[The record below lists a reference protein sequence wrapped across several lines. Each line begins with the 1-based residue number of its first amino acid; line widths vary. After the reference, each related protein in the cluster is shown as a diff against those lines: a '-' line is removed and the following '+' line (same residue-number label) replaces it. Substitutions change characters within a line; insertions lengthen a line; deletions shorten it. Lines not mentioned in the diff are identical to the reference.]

1 LPTLD
6 GKEDNMPR
14 TVPIEKL
21 RNIGI
26 VAHID
31 AGKTTTTE
39 RILYYTG
46 KTYKIGE
53 VHEGAAVMDWMP
65 QEKERGITIT
75 AATTACYWKDH
86 QINII
91 DTPGHVDFSVEV
103 VRSMK
108 VLDGIIFIFS
118 AVEGVQPQ
126 SEANWRWADRFGV
139 PRIAFIN
146 KLDRLGADFYRVF
159 KEIENKLSIKPVA
172 VQIPVGAEDQFKGV
186 VDLMEMKA
194 IIWLEETL
202 GAKYEVVDV
211 PEDYREKAEEW
222 RAKMVEAIVE
232 HNDELM
238 MKYLEGEEIPV
249 SDLKRVLRKATI
261 EKKLVPVLCGS
272 AFKNKGVQPLLDAVI
287 DYLPSPLDVPP
298 VKGTNPK
305 TGEEEERRP
314 LDDEPF
320 CGYVFK
326 VMSDPYA
333 GQLTYFRVFSGKVF
347 AGSYVYNA
355 AKDKKERI
363 GRLLLMHANSRED
376 VQEAAAGEIVAAV
389 GLDATTGDTL
399 SDERAPIILEKLEF
413 PEPVISMAIEP
424 KTKKDQEK
432 LSQVLN
438 KFMKEDPTFKATV
451 DQETGQVLIHGMG
464 ELHLE
469 IMVDRMKREYGV
481 EVNVGKPQV
490 AYKETI
496 RKKAVAEGK
505 FIRQSGG
512 RGQYGHA
519 IIEIEPLERGQG
531 FVFENAI
538 VGGIIPK
545 EFIPSV
551 EKGVREAMQSGVVAG
566 YPVVDVKVKLF
577 DGSYHEVDSSDIA
590 FQIAGSIAFKEA
602 MKKAE
607 PVLLEPIMEVEV
619 ETPDEYVGDVIGDL
633 NSRRGKIMGMENK
646 GVITVVKAHV
656 PLAEMFGYAT
666 TLRSLTQ
673 GRGTFIM
680 KFSHY
685 EEVPQ
690 HVAEQIIGERSAAV
704 KS

>member
-1 LPTLD
+1 
-6 GKEDNMPR
+6 MPR
-14 TVPIEKL
+14 AVPIERL

-53 VHEGAAVMDWMP
+53 VHEGAATMDWMP

-159 KEIENKLSIKPVA
+159 NEIEKKLSIKPVA
-172 VQIPVGAEDQFKGV
+172 IQIPIGAEDQFKGV
-186 VDLMEMKA
+186 VDLMSMKA

-202 GAKYEVVDV
+202 GAKYEVVDI
-211 PEDYREKAEEW
+211 PQEYLDKAQEW

-232 HNDELM
+232 KDDDLM
-238 MKYLEGEEIPV
+238 MRYLEGEEI
-249 SDLKRVLRKATI
+249 SAEDLKRVLRKATI
-261 EKKLVPVLCGS
+261 NRNLVPVLCGS

-298 VKGTNPK
+298 AKGINPK
-305 TGEEEERRP
+305 TSEEEERKP
-314 LDDEPF
+314 FDEEPF
-320 CGYVFK
+320 CAYVFK

-333 GQLTYFRVFSGKVF
+333 GQLTYFRVFSGKVT

-355 AKDKKERI
+355 TRDKKERI

-376 VQEAAAGEIVAAV
+376 VQEASAGEIVAAV
-389 GLDATTGDTL
+389 GLDAATGDTL
-399 SDERAPIILEKLEF
+399 SDEKFPILLEKLEF

-438 KFMKEDPTFKATV
+438 KYMKEDPTFKASA
-451 DQETGQVLIHGMG
+451 DPETGQTLIHGMG

-469 IMVDRMKREYGV
+469 IMVDRMKREYGI

-496 RKKAVAEGK
+496 KKPAQAEGK
-505 FIRQSGG
+505 FIRQTGG
-512 RGQYGHA
+512 RGQYGHVV
-519 IIEIEPLERGQG
+519 IDVEPLERGQG
-531 FVFENAI
+531 FIFENAI
-538 VGGIIPK
+538 VGGVIPK
-545 EFIPSV
+545 EFIPAV
-551 EKGVREAMQSGVVAG
+551 EQGIREAMQSGVLAG
-566 YPVVDVKVKLF
+566 YPVVDVKVRLF
-577 DGSYHEVDSSDIA
+577 DGSYHEVDSSEMA
-590 FQIAGSIAFKEA
+590 FKIAGSIAFKEA
-602 MKKAE
+602 AKKAN

-619 ETPDEYVGDVIGDL
+619 ETPDDYVGDVIGDL

-646 GVITVVKAHV
+646 GVITVVKALV

-685 EEVPQ
+685 DEVPQ
-690 HVAEQIIGERSAAV
+690 SIAEQIIGERMAGA
-704 KS
+704 KT

>member
-1 LPTLD
+1 
-6 GKEDNMPR
+6 
-14 TVPIEKL
+14 
-21 RNIGI
+21 
-26 VAHID
+26 
-31 AGKTTTTE
+31 
-39 RILYYTG
+39 
-46 KTYKIGE
+46 
-53 VHEGAAVMDWMP
+53 
-65 QEKERGITIT
+65 
-75 AATTACYWKDH
+75 
-86 QINII
+86 
-91 DTPGHVDFSVEV
+91 
-103 VRSMK
+103 MK

-126 SEANWRWADRFGV
+126 SEANWRWADRFSV

-172 VQIPVGAEDQFKGV
+172 IQIPVGAEDQFKGV
-186 VDLMEMKA
+186 IDLMEMKA

-202 GAKYEVVDV
+202 GARYEIVDI
-211 PEDYREKAEEW
+211 PEEYREKAVEW
-222 RAKMVEAIVE
+222 RNRMVETIVE
-232 HNDELM
+232 QDDELM
-238 MKYLEGEEIPV
+238 AKYLEGEEIEV
-249 SDLKRVLRKATI
+249 KELKRVLRKATI
-261 EKKLVPVLCGS
+261 ERKLVPVLCGA
-272 AFKNKGVQPLLDAVI
+272 AFKNKGIQPLLDAVI

-298 VKGTNPK
+298 VKGVNPK
-305 TGEEEERRP
+305 TEQEEERRP
-314 LDDEPF
+314 SDDEPF
-320 CGYVFK
+320 CAYAFK

-333 GQLTYFRVFSGKVF
+333 GQLTYFRVFSGKVY

-355 AKDKKERI
+355 TKDKKERI

-376 VQEAAAGEIVAAV
+376 VQEAGAGEIVAAV

-399 SDERAPIILEKLEF
+399 CDEKHPILLEKLEF

-438 KFMKEDPTFKATV
+438 RFMKEDPTFKATV

-469 IMVDRMKREYGV
+469 IIVDRMRREYGV
-481 EVNVGKPQV
+481 EVNVGRPQV

-496 RKKAVAEGK
+496 RKKATAEGK
-505 FIRQSGG
+505 FIRQTGG
-512 RGQYGHA
+512 RGQYGHVV
-519 IIEIEPLERGQG
+519 IDVEPLERGQG

-551 EKGVREAMQSGVVAG
+551 EKGVKEAMQSGVVAG
-566 YPVVDVKVKLF
+566 YPVVDVKVRLF

-602 MKKAE
+602 MKKAD

-619 ETPDEYVGDVIGDL
+619 ETPEEYVGDVIGDL

-646 GVITVVKAHV
+646 GVITVVKAYV

-685 EEVPQ
+685 EEVPH
-690 HVAEQIIGERSAAV
+690 HVAEQIIGERSGAL
-704 KS
+704 K

>member
-1 LPTLD
+1 
-6 GKEDNMPR
+6 MPR
-14 TVPIEKL
+14 TVPIERL

-159 KEIENKLSIKPVA
+159 NEIENKLSIKPVA
-172 VQIPVGAEDQFKGV
+172 IQIPVGAEDQFKGV
-186 VDLMEMKA
+186 IDLMEMKA

-211 PEDYREKAEEW
+211 PEEYREKAEEW
-222 RAKMVEAIVE
+222 KAKMVEAIVE
-232 HNDELM
+232 HDDELM

-261 EKKLVPVLCGS
+261 ERKLVPVLCGS

-314 LDDEPF
+314 LDDEPL

-355 AKDKKERI
+355 TKDKKERI

-399 SDERAPIILEKLEF
+399 SDEKTPIILEKLEF

-496 RKKAVAEGK
+496 RKKTVAEGK

-519 IIEIEPLERGQG
+519 VIEIEPLERGQG

-551 EKGVREAMQSGVVAG
+551 EKGVKEATQSGVVAG

-602 MKKAE
+602 MKKAD

-646 GVITVVKAHV
+646 GVITVVKAYV

-690 HVAEQIIGERSAAV
+690 HVAEQIIGERSAAA

>member
-1 LPTLD
+1 
-6 GKEDNMPR
+6 MAR
-14 TVPIEKL
+14 AVPIERL

-46 KTYKIGE
+46 RTYKIGE
-53 VHEGAAVMDWMP
+53 VHEGAATMDWME

-75 AATTACYWKDH
+75 AATTACYWEREGNKF

-108 VLDGIIFIFS
+108 VLDGIVFIFS

-126 SEANWRWADRFGV
+126 SEANWRWADRFSV

-159 KEIENKLSIKPVA
+159 SEIEEKLTLKPVA
-172 VQIPVGAEDQFKGV
+172 VQIPIGAEDNFKGV

-202 GAKYEVVDV
+202 GAKYEIVDI
-211 PEDYREKAEEW
+211 PEDLVDKASEW
-222 RAKMVEAIVE
+222 REKMVEAIVE
-232 HNDELM
+232 TDDALM
-238 MKYLEGEEIPV
+238 EKYLEGQEISV
-249 SDLKRVLRKATI
+249 QELREALRKATI
-261 EKKLVPVLCGS
+261 ERQVAPVLCGS

-287 DYLPSPLDVPP
+287 DYLPSPIDLPP
-298 VKGTNPK
+298 IKGTNPN
-305 TGEEEERRP
+305 TGEVEERKP
-314 LDDEPF
+314 LDSEPF
-320 CGYVFK
+320 CAYAFK

-333 GQLTYFRVFSGKVF
+333 GQLTYIRVFSGSLK
-347 AGSYVYNA
+347 AGSYVLNVT
-355 AKDKKERI
+355 KGEKQRV
-363 GRLLLMHANSRED
+363 GRLLLMHANSREEITD
-376 VQEAAAGEIVAAV
+376 ISAGEICAVV
-389 GLDATTGDTL
+389 GLDASTGDTL
-399 SDERAPIILEKLEF
+399 SDEKHPIILEKLEF
-413 PEPVISMAIEP
+413 PDPVISMAIEP

-438 KFMKEDPTFKATV
+438 RFMKEDPTFKASA
-451 DQETGQVLIHGMG
+451 DPETGQTLIHGMG

-469 IMVDRMKREYGV
+469 IMVDRMKREYNI

-496 RKKAVAEGK
+496 RKKAQGEGK
-505 FIRQSGG
+505 FIRQTGG

-519 IIEIEPLERGQG
+519 VIEVEPLKRGEG
-531 FVFENAI
+531 FIFENAI
-538 VGGIIPK
+538 VGGVIPK
-545 EFIPSV
+545 EFIPAV
-551 EKGVREAMQSGVVAG
+551 EKGIKEAMEGGILAG
-566 YPVVDVKVKLF
+566 YPVVDVKVRLF
-577 DGSYHEVDSSDIA
+577 DGSFHEVDSSEIA
-590 FQIAGSIAFKEA
+590 FQIAGSMAFKDA
-602 MKKAE
+602 AKKAD

-619 ETPDEYVGDVIGDL
+619 EMPEEYVGDVIGDL

-646 GVITVVKAHV
+646 GVITVVRAMV

-690 HVAEQIIGERSAAV
+690 HIAEKIIGERTVGKSA
-704 KS
+704 

>member
-1 LPTLD
+1 
-6 GKEDNMPR
+6 MPR

-46 KTYKIGE
+46 RTYKIGE
-53 VHEGAAVMDWMP
+53 VHEGAAVMDWME

-75 AATTACYWKDH
+75 AATTACYWERFGEKY

-108 VLDGIIFIFS
+108 VLDGIVFIFS

-159 KEIENKLSIKPVA
+159 NEIGEKLSIKPVA
-172 VQIPVGAEDQFKGV
+172 VQIPIGAEEDFKGV
-186 VDLMEMKA
+186 IDLLERKA

-202 GAKYEVVDV
+202 GAKYEIVDI
-211 PEDYREKAEEW
+211 PDEYKEKVEEW
-222 RAKMVEAIVE
+222 RNKMVETIVE
-232 HNDELM
+232 TDDALM
-238 MKYLEGEEIPV
+238 EKYLEGEELTV
-249 SDLKRVLRKATI
+249 EELRSALRKATI
-261 EKKLVPVLCGS
+261 NRSLVPVLCGS

-287 DYLPSPLDVPP
+287 DYLPSPLDLPP
-298 VKGTNPK
+298 IKGINPK
-305 TGEEEERRP
+305 TGEEVERPP
-314 LDDEPF
+314 LDDAPF
-320 CGYVFK
+320 CAYVFK
-326 VMSDPYA
+326 VMADPYA
-333 GQLTYFRVFSGKVF
+333 GQLTYFRVFSGKIE
-347 AGSYVYNA
+347 AGSHVYNA
-355 AKDKKERI
+355 TKDRKERM
-363 GRLLLMHANSRED
+363 GRLLIMHANSRED
-376 VQEAAAGEIVAAV
+376 VQEIAAGEIAAAV
-389 GLDATTGDTL
+389 GLDATTGDTIC
-399 SDERAPIILEKLEF
+399 DEKYPILLEKLEF
-413 PEPVISMAIEP
+413 PDPVIAVAIEP

-438 KFMKEDPTFKATV
+438 KFMKEDPTFKVSV
-451 DQETGQVLIHGMG
+451 DPETGQTLIHGMG

-469 IMVDRMKREYGV
+469 VMVDRMKKEYGI

-496 RKKAVAEGK
+496 EGKAVGEGK
-505 FIRQSGG
+505 FIRQTGG

-519 IIEIEPLERGQG
+519 VIEIEPLERGKG
-531 FVFENAI
+531 FEFENAI
-538 VGGIIPK
+538 VGGVIPK
-545 EFIPSV
+545 EFIPAV
-551 EKGVREAMQSGVVAG
+551 EAGIKEAMENGILAG
-566 YPVVDVKVKLF
+566 YPIVDVKVKLF
-577 DGSYHEVDSSDIA
+577 DGSFHEVDSSEIA
-590 FQIAGSIAFKEA
+590 FKIAGSLAFKEA
-602 MKKAE
+602 AKKAGL
-607 PVLLEPIMEVEV
+607 VLLEPIMEVEV

-633 NSRRGKIMGMENK
+633 NSRRGKIMGMEKK
-646 GVITVVKAHV
+646 GVITFIRAQV

-685 EEVPQ
+685 DKVPQ
-690 HVAEQIIGERSAAV
+690 QIAEKIIGERMAA

>member
-1 LPTLD
+1 
-6 GKEDNMPR
+6 MAR
-14 TVPIEKL
+14 AVPIERL

-46 KTYKIGE
+46 RTYKIGE
-53 VHEGAAVMDWMP
+53 VHEGAATMDWME

-75 AATTACYWKDH
+75 AATTACFWERGGQKY

-108 VLDGIIFIFS
+108 VLDGIVFIFS

-126 SEANWRWADRFGV
+126 SEANWRWADRFNV

-159 KEIENKLSIKPVA
+159 GEIGEKLSIKPVA
-172 VQIPVGAEDQFKGV
+172 VQIPVGAEDGFEGV

-202 GAKYEVVDV
+202 GAKYEIVDI
-211 PEDYREKAEEW
+211 PAELQDKAQEW
-222 RAKMVEAIVE
+222 HEKMVETIVE
-232 HNDELM
+232 TDDELM
-238 MKYLEGEEIPV
+238 EKYLEGQDISVEE
-249 SDLKRVLRKATI
+249 LRKALRKATI
-261 EKKLVPVLCGS
+261 NRQLVPVLCGS

-287 DYLPSPLDVPP
+287 DYLPSPIDLPP
-298 VKGTNPK
+298 IKGINPK
-305 TGEEEERRP
+305 TGEEEERKP
-314 LDDEPF
+314 LDSEPF
-320 CGYVFK
+320 CAYAFK

-333 GQLTYFRVFSGKVF
+333 GQLTYIRVFSGQLK
-347 AGSYVYNA
+347 AGSYVLNVT
-355 AKDKKERI
+355 KGEKQRV
-363 GRLLLMHANSRED
+363 GRLLRMHANHREEIQD
-376 VQEAAAGEIVAAV
+376 VSAGEICAVV
-389 GLDATTGDTL
+389 GLDAATGDTL
-399 SDERAPIILEKLEF
+399 ADEKHPIILEKLEF
-413 PEPVISMAIEP
+413 PDPVISMAIEP

-438 KFMKEDPTFKATV
+438 KFMKEDPTFKATT
-451 DQETGQVLIHGMG
+451 DPETGQTLIHGMG

-469 IMVDRMKREYGV
+469 IMVDRMKREYNI

-496 RKKAVAEGK
+496 RKKATGEGK
-505 FIRQSGG
+505 FIRQTGG

-519 IIEIEPLERGQG
+519 VIEIEPLERGKG
-531 FVFENAI
+531 FEFINDI
-538 VGGIIPK
+538 VGGVIPK
-545 EFIPSV
+545 EFIPAV
-551 EKGVREAMQSGVVAG
+551 EKGIKEAMESGILAG
-566 YPVVDVKVKLF
+566 YPVVDVRVRLF
-577 DGSYHEVDSSDIA
+577 DGSYHEVDSSEIA
-590 FQIAGSIAFKEA
+590 FQIAGSLAFKDA
-602 MKKAE
+602 AKKAD
-607 PVLLEPIMEVEV
+607 PVILEPIMEVEV
-619 ETPDEYVGDVIGDL
+619 ETPEDYVGDVIGDL

-646 GVITVVKAHV
+646 GVITTVRAHV

-690 HVAEQIIGERSAAV
+690 HIAEKIIGQRMAGKSA
-704 KS
+704 

>member
-1 LPTLD
+1 
-6 GKEDNMPR
+6 MAR
-14 TVPIEKL
+14 QVPIERL

-53 VHEGAAVMDWMP
+53 VHEGAATMDWME

-75 AATTACYWKDH
+75 AATTACYWERNGKTF

-108 VLDGIIFIFS
+108 VLDGIVFIFS

-126 SEANWRWADRFGV
+126 SEANWRWADRFSV

-146 KLDRLGADFYRVF
+146 KMDRLGADFYRVF
-159 KEIENKLSIKPVA
+159 GEIEEKLTIKPVPI
-172 VQIPVGAEDQFKGV
+172 QIPIGAEENFKGV
-186 VDLMEMKA
+186 IDLINMKA

-202 GAKYEVVDV
+202 GAKYEVVDI
-211 PEDYREKAEEW
+211 PSELQDKAQEWREKMIEG
-222 RAKMVEAIVE
+222 IVE
-232 HNDELM
+232 TDDELM
-238 MKYLEGEEIPV
+238 EKYLEGQEISAEELV
-249 SDLKRVLRKATI
+249 KALRKATI
-261 EKKLVPVLCGS
+261 EKTVVPVLCGS

-287 DYLPSPLDVPP
+287 DYLPSPLDLPP
-298 VKGTNPK
+298 VKGINPK
-305 TGEEEERRP
+305 TGEEEERKP

-320 CGYVFK
+320 CAYAFK

-333 GQLTYFRVFSGKVF
+333 GQLTYIRVFSGVLES
-347 AGSYVYNA
+347 GSYVYNVT
-355 AKDKKERI
+355 KGEKQRV
-363 GRLLLMHANSRED
+363 GRLLMMHANTRE
-376 VQEAAAGEIVAAV
+376 EISSLSAGEIGAVV
-389 GLDATTGDTL
+389 GLDAATGDTL
-399 SDERAPIILEKLEF
+399 ADEKHPIILEKLEF
-413 PEPVISMAIEP
+413 PDPVISIAIEP

-438 KFMKEDPTFKATV
+438 KFMKEDPTFKATT
-451 DQETGQVLIHGMG
+451 DQETGQTLIHGMG

-469 IMVDRMKREYGV
+469 VMVDRMKREYGI

-490 AYKETI
+490 AYRETI
-496 RKKAVAEGK
+496 KKKAVGEGK
-505 FIRQSGG
+505 FIRQTGG

-519 IIEIEPLERGQG
+519 VIEIEPLERGKG
-531 FVFENAI
+531 FEFENAI
-538 VGGIIPK
+538 VGGVIPK
-545 EFIPSV
+545 EFIPAV
-551 EKGVREAMQSGVVAG
+551 EKGIKEALDSGILAG

-577 DGSYHEVDSSDIA
+577 DGSYHEVDSSELA
-590 FQIAGSIAFKEA
+590 FQIAGSMAFKEA
-602 MKKAE
+602 AKKAN
-607 PVLLEPIMEVEV
+607 PVILEPIMEVEV
-619 ETPDEYVGDVIGDL
+619 ETPEDYVGDVIGDL

-690 HVAEQIIGERSAAV
+690 HIAEKIIGERMAGKSA
-704 KS
+704 

>member
-1 LPTLD
+1 
-6 GKEDNMPR
+6 MPR

-75 AATTACYWKDH
+75 AATTACYWKDY

-172 VQIPVGAEDQFKGV
+172 IQIPVGAEDQFKGV
-186 VDLMEMKA
+186 IDLMEMKA

-211 PEDYREKAEEW
+211 PEEYREKAEEW

-232 HNDELM
+232 HDDELM

-272 AFKNKGVQPLLDAVI
+272 AFKNKGIQPLLDAVI

-298 VKGTNPK
+298 VKGINPK
-305 TGEEEERRP
+305 TGEEEERKP

-333 GQLTYFRVFSGKVF
+333 GQLTYFRIFSGKVF

-355 AKDKKERI
+355 TKDKKERI

-399 SDERAPIILEKLEF
+399 SDEKAPIILEKLEF

-451 DQETGQVLIHGMG
+451 DPETGQVLIHGMG

-519 IIEIEPLERGQG
+519 VIEIEPLERGQG

-602 MKKAE
+602 MKKAD

>member
-1 LPTLD
+1 
-6 GKEDNMPR
+6 MAR
-14 TVPIEKL
+14 AVPIEKL

-39 RILYYTG
+39 RVLYYTG
-46 KTYKIGE
+46 RTYKIGE
-53 VHEGAAVMDWMP
+53 VHEGAATMDWME

-75 AATTACYWKDH
+75 AATTACFWERNGDKY

-108 VLDGIIFIFS
+108 VLDGIVFIFS

-126 SEANWRWADRFGV
+126 SEANWRWADRFNV

-159 KEIENKLSIKPVA
+159 KEIEEKLTIKPVA
-172 VQIPVGAEDQFKGV
+172 IQLPVGAEDNYEGV

-202 GAKYEVVDV
+202 GAKYEIRDI
-211 PEDYREKAEEW
+211 PDDLKDKAQEW
-222 RAKMVEAIVE
+222 REKMVETIVE
-232 HNDELM
+232 TDDELM
-238 MKYLEGEEIPV
+238 EKYLEGQEISV
-249 SDLKRVLRKATI
+249 DELRSALRKATI
-261 EKKLVPVLCGS
+261 NRQLVPVLCGS

-287 DYLPSPLDVPP
+287 DYLPSPIDLPP
-298 VKGTNPK
+298 IKGINPN
-305 TGEEEERRP
+305 TGETEERKP
-314 LDDEPF
+314 TDDEPF
-320 CGYVFK
+320 CAYAFK

-333 GQLTYFRVFSGKVF
+333 GQLTYIRVFSGKLK
-347 AGSYVYNA
+347 AGSYVLNVT
-355 AKDKKERI
+355 KGEKQRV
-363 GRLLLMHANSRED
+363 GRLLLMHANTREEI
-376 VQEAAAGEIVAAV
+376 QEVAAGEICAVV
-389 GLDATTGDTL
+389 GLDAATGDTL
-399 SDERAPIILEKLEF
+399 SDEKHPIILEKLEF
-413 PEPVISMAIEP
+413 PDPVISMAIEP

-438 KFMKEDPTFKATV
+438 KFMKEDPTFRASS
-451 DQETGQVLIHGMG
+451 DPETGQTLIHGMG

-469 IMVDRMKREYGV
+469 IMVDRMKREYNI

-490 AYKETI
+490 AYKETV
-496 RKKAVAEGK
+496 RKKANGEGK
-505 FIRQSGG
+505 FIRQTGG

-531 FVFENAI
+531 FIFENAI
-538 VGGIIPK
+538 VGGVIPK
-545 EFIPSV
+545 EFIPAV
-551 EKGVREAMQSGVVAG
+551 EKGIKEAMEGGILAG
-566 YPVVDVKVKLF
+566 YPVVDVKVRLY
-577 DGSYHEVDSSDIA
+577 DGSYHEVDSSEIA
-590 FQIAGSIAFKEA
+590 FQIAGSMAFKDA
-602 MKKAE
+602 AKKAD
-607 PVLLEPIMEVEV
+607 PVILEPIMEVEV
-619 ETPDEYVGDVIGDL
+619 ETPEDYVGDVIGDL

-690 HVAEQIIGERSAAV
+690 HIAEKIIGERMAGKSA
-704 KS
+704 

>member
-1 LPTLD
+1 MAR
-6 GKEDNMPR
+6 E
-14 TVPIEKL
+14 VPIEKL

-53 VHEGAAVMDWMP
+53 VHEGAATMDWMP

-75 AATTACYWKDH
+75 AATTACYWTRNGERY

-108 VLDGIIFIFS
+108 VLDGIVFIFS

-126 SEANWRWADRFGV
+126 SEANWRWADRFKV

-146 KLDRLGADFYRVF
+146 KMDRLGADFYKVF
-159 KEIENKLSIKPVA
+159 NEIEEKLTIKPVA
-172 VQIPVGAEDQFKGV
+172 IQIPLGAEDQFEGV
-186 VDLMEMKA
+186 IDLMEMKA
-194 IIWLEETL
+194 IRWLEETL
-202 GAKYEVVDV
+202 GAKYEVIDI
-211 PEDYREKAEEW
+211 PAEYQEKAQEWREKMIET
-222 RAKMVEAIVE
+222 IVE
-232 HNDELM
+232 TDDELM
-238 MKYLEGEEIPV
+238 EKYLEGQEISVEE
-249 SDLKRVLRKATI
+249 LRKALRKATI
-261 EKKLVPVLCGS
+261 ERKLVPVLCGS

-287 DYLPSPLDVPP
+287 DYLPSPLDLPP
-298 VKGTNPK
+298 VKGINPK
-305 TGEEEERRP
+305 TGEEEIRKP
-314 LDDEPF
+314 LDEEPF
-320 CGYVFK
+320 CAYAFK

-333 GQLTYFRVFSGKVF
+333 GQLTYIRVFSGTLK

-355 AKDKKERI
+355 TKDEKQRV
-363 GRLLLMHANSRED
+363 GRLLLMHANSREEIQQ
-376 VQEAAAGEIVAAV
+376 VSAGEICAVV
-389 GLDATTGDTL
+389 GLDAATGDTL
-399 SDERAPIILEKLEF
+399 CDEKHPIILEKLEF
-413 PEPVISMAIEP
+413 PDPVISMAIEP

-438 KFMKEDPTFKATV
+438 KFMKEDPTFKATT
-451 DQETGQVLIHGMG
+451 DPETGQILIHGMG

-469 IMVDRMKREYGV
+469 IMVDRMKREYGI

-496 RKKAVAEGK
+496 KKKAVGEGK
-505 FIRQSGG
+505 FIKQTGG

-519 IIEIEPLERGQG
+519 IIEIEPLPRGKG
-531 FVFENAI
+531 FEFI
-538 VGGIIPK
+538 DDIHGGVIPK

-551 EKGVREAMQSGVVAG
+551 EKGIKEAMQNGILAG
-566 YPVVDVKVKLF
+566 YPVVDVRVRLF

-590 FQIAGSIAFKEA
+590 FQVAGALAFKDA
-602 MKKAE
+602 AKKAD

-619 ETPDEYVGDVIGDL
+619 ETPEEYVGDVIGDL

-646 GVITVVKAHV
+646 GNITVVKAHV

-680 KFSHY
+680 RFSHY
-685 EEVPQ
+685 DEVPQ
-690 HVAEQIIGERSAAV
+690 QIAEKIIGERMAG
-704 KS
+704 KSS

>member
-1 LPTLD
+1 
-6 GKEDNMPR
+6 MPR
-14 TVPIEKL
+14 LVPIERL

-53 VHEGAAVMDWMP
+53 VHEGAATMDWMP

-108 VLDGIIFIFS
+108 VLDGIIFVFS

-139 PRIAFIN
+139 PRVAFIN

-159 KEIENKLSIKPVA
+159 REIESKLSIKPVA
-172 VQIPVGAEDQFKGV
+172 IQIPVGAEDQFKGV
-186 VDLMEMKA
+186 IDLMEMKA

-202 GAKYEVVDV
+202 GARYEIVDI
-211 PEDYREKAEEW
+211 PEEYTSKAQEW

-232 HNDELM
+232 QDDELM
-238 MKYLEGEEIPV
+238 MKYLEGEEIGV
-249 SDLKRVLRKATI
+249 EKLKKLLRKATI

-298 VKGTNPK
+298 VKGINPK
-305 TGEEEERRP
+305 NDQEEERKP
-314 LDDEPF
+314 LDEEPF
-320 CGYVFK
+320 CAYVFK

-333 GQLTYFRVFSGKVF
+333 GQLTYFRVFSGKVT

-355 AKDKKERI
+355 TKDRKERI

-376 VQEAAAGEIVAAV
+376 VQEANAGEIVAAV
-389 GLDATTGDTL
+389 GLDASTGDTL
-399 SDERAPIILEKLEF
+399 SDEKYPIVLEKLEF

-438 KFMKEDPTFKATV
+438 RFMKEDPTFKATV

-496 RKKAVAEGK
+496 RKKATAEGK

-519 IIEIEPLERGQG
+519 IIDIEPLDRGQG

-538 VGGIIPK
+538 VGGVIPK

-551 EKGVREAMQSGVVAG
+551 EKGIKEAMQSGVVAG
-566 YPVVDVKVKLF
+566 YPVVDVKVRLF

-602 MKKAE
+602 MKKAD
-607 PVLLEPIMEVEV
+607 PVLLEPVMEVEV
-619 ETPDEYVGDVIGDL
+619 ETPEDYVGDVIGDL

-646 GVITVVKAHV
+646 GVITVVKAYV

-690 HVAEQIIGERSAAV
+690 HVAEQIIGERTGAL

>member
-1 LPTLD
+1 MAR
-6 GKEDNMPR
+6 K
-14 TVPIEKL
+14 VPIERL

-46 KTYKIGE
+46 RTYKIGE
-53 VHEGAAVMDWMP
+53 VHEGTATMDWME

-75 AATTACYWKDH
+75 AATTACFWNRNGQQY

-108 VLDGIIFIFS
+108 VLDGIVFIFS

-126 SEANWRWADRFGV
+126 SEANWRWADRFKV

-146 KLDRLGADFYRVF
+146 KMDRLGADFYRVF
-159 KEIENKLSIKPVA
+159 EEIGEKLSIKPVA
-172 VQIPVGAEDQFKGV
+172 IQIPIGAEDQFVGV
-186 VDLMEMKA
+186 IDLMEMKA
-194 IIWLEETL
+194 IRWLEETL
-202 GAKYEVVDV
+202 GAKYEIVDI
-211 PEDYREKAEEW
+211 PDEYKEKAQEWREKMIET
-222 RAKMVEAIVE
+222 IVE
-232 HNDELM
+232 TDDALM
-238 MKYLEGEEIPV
+238 EKYLEGQEISVEE
-249 SDLKRVLRKATI
+249 LRKALRKATI
-261 EKKLVPVLCGS
+261 NRQLVPVLCGS
-272 AFKNKGVQPLLDAVI
+272 AFKNKGIQPLLDAVI
-287 DYLPSPLDVPP
+287 DYLPSPADLPP
-298 VKGTNPK
+298 IKGTNPK
-305 TGEEEERRP
+305 TGEEEERKP

-320 CGYVFK
+320 CAYVFK
-326 VMSDPYA
+326 VMADPYA
-333 GQLTYFRVFSGKVF
+333 GQLTYIRVFSGSIK
-347 AGSYVYNA
+347 AGSYVLNVT
-355 AKDKKERI
+355 KNEKQRI
-363 GRLLLMHANSRED
+363 GRLLLMHANHREEIQD
-376 VQEAAAGEIVAAV
+376 VSAGEICAVV

-399 SDERAPIILEKLEF
+399 ADEKHPILLEKLEF
-413 PEPVISMAIEP
+413 PDPVISMAIEP

-451 DQETGQVLIHGMG
+451 DPETGQTLIHGMG

-469 IMVDRMKREYGV
+469 IIVDRMKREYGI

-496 RKKAVAEGK
+496 RKKAIGEGK
-505 FIRQSGG
+505 YIRQTGG

-519 IIEIEPLERGQG
+519 VIEIEPLPRGKG
-531 FVFENAI
+531 FEFI
-538 VGGIIPK
+538 DDIHGGVIPK
-545 EFIPSV
+545 EFIPAV
-551 EKGVREAMQSGVVAG
+551 EKGVREAMNNGILAG
-566 YPVVDVKVKLF
+566 YPVVDVRVRLF

-590 FQIAGSIAFKEA
+590 FQIAGSLAFKDA
-602 MKKAE
+602 AKKAD

-619 ETPDEYVGDVIGDL
+619 ETPEDYVGDVIGDL
-633 NSRRGKIMGMENK
+633 NSRRGKILGMEKK
-646 GVITVVKAHV
+646 GIITVIKAHV

-685 EEVPQ
+685 DEVPQ
-690 HVAEQIIGERSAAV
+690 NIAEKIIGERTAEKSAT
-704 KS
+704 K

>member
-1 LPTLD
+1 
-6 GKEDNMPR
+6 MPR
-14 TVPIEKL
+14 AVPIERL

-53 VHEGAAVMDWMP
+53 VHEGAATMDWMP

-159 KEIENKLSIKPVA
+159 NEIEKKLSIKPVA
-172 VQIPVGAEDQFKGV
+172 IQIPIGAEDQFKGV
-186 VDLMEMKA
+186 VDLMSMKA

-202 GAKYEVVDV
+202 GAKYEVVDI
-211 PEDYREKAEEW
+211 PQEYLDKAQEW

-232 HNDELM
+232 KDDDLM
-238 MKYLEGEEIPV
+238 MRYLEGEEI
-249 SDLKRVLRKATI
+249 SAEDLKRVLRGATI
-261 EKKLVPVLCGS
+261 NRNLVPVLCGS

-298 VKGTNPK
+298 VKGINPK
-305 TGEEEERRP
+305 TSEEEERKP
-314 LDDEPF
+314 FDEEPF
-320 CGYVFK
+320 CAYVFK

-333 GQLTYFRVFSGKVF
+333 GQLTYFRVFSGKVT

-355 AKDKKERI
+355 TRDKKERI

-376 VQEAAAGEIVAAV
+376 VQEASAGEIVAAV
-389 GLDATTGDTL
+389 GLDAATGDTL
-399 SDERAPIILEKLEF
+399 SDEKFPILLEKLEF

-438 KFMKEDPTFKATV
+438 KYMKEDPTFKASA
-451 DQETGQVLIHGMG
+451 DPETGQTLIHGMG

-469 IMVDRMKREYGV
+469 IMVDRMKREYGI

-496 RKKAVAEGK
+496 KKSAQAEGK
-505 FIRQSGG
+505 FIRQTGG
-512 RGQYGHA
+512 RGQYGHVV
-519 IIEIEPLERGQG
+519 IDVEPLERGQG
-531 FVFENAI
+531 FIFENAI
-538 VGGIIPK
+538 VGGVIPK
-545 EFIPSV
+545 EFIPAV
-551 EKGVREAMQSGVVAG
+551 EQGIREAMQSGVLAG
-566 YPVVDVKVKLF
+566 YPVVDVKVRLF
-577 DGSYHEVDSSDIA
+577 DGSYHEVDSSEMA
-590 FQIAGSIAFKEA
+590 FKIAGSIAFKEA
-602 MKKAE
+602 VKKAN

-619 ETPDEYVGDVIGDL
+619 ETPDDYVGDVIGDL

-646 GVITVVKAHV
+646 GVITVVKALV

-685 EEVPQ
+685 DEVPQ
-690 HVAEQIIGERSAAV
+690 SIAEQIIGERMAGA
-704 KS
+704 KT

>member
-1 LPTLD
+1 
-6 GKEDNMPR
+6 MAR
-14 TVPIEKL
+14 AVPIDKL

-46 KTYKIGE
+46 RTYKIGE
-53 VHEGAAVMDWMP
+53 VHEGAATMDWME

-75 AATTACYWKDH
+75 AATTACFWQRNGEKH

-108 VLDGIIFIFS
+108 VLDGIVFIFS

-126 SEANWRWADRFGV
+126 SEANWRWADRFNV
-139 PRIAFIN
+139 PRVAFIN

-159 KEIENKLSIKPVA
+159 KEIEEKLTIKPVA
-172 VQIPVGAEDQFKGV
+172 VQIPVGAEDNFEGV
-186 VDLMEMKA
+186 IDLMDMKA

-202 GAKYEVVDV
+202 GAKYEIRDIPADYVD
-211 PEDYREKAEEW
+211 KAQEW
-222 RAKMVEAIVE
+222 RERMVETIVE
-232 HNDELM
+232 TDDTLM
-238 MKYLEGEEIPV
+238 EKYLEGQEIGVEE
-249 SDLKRVLRKATI
+249 LRKALRKATI
-261 EKKLVPVLCGS
+261 NRQLVPVLCGS

-287 DYLPSPLDVPP
+287 DYLPSPVDLPP
-298 VKGTNPK
+298 IKGINPN
-305 TGEEEERRP
+305 TGETEERKP
-314 LDDEPF
+314 LDNEPF
-320 CGYVFK
+320 CAYAFK

-333 GQLTYFRVFSGKVF
+333 GQLTYIRVFSGNLK
-347 AGSYVYNA
+347 AGSYVFNVTRGE
-355 AKDKKERI
+355 KQRV
-363 GRLLLMHANSRED
+363 GRLLLMHANTREEIQD
-376 VQEAAAGEIVAAV
+376 VSAGEICAVV
-389 GLDATTGDTL
+389 GLDAATGDTL
-399 SDERAPIILEKLEF
+399 SDEKHPIILEKLEF
-413 PEPVISMAIEP
+413 PDPVISMAIEP

-438 KFMKEDPTFKATV
+438 KFMKEDPTFRASA
-451 DQETGQVLIHGMG
+451 DPETGQTLIHGMG

-469 IMVDRMKREYGV
+469 IMVDRMKREYGI

-496 RKKAVAEGK
+496 RKKANGEGK
-505 FIRQSGG
+505 FIRQTGG

-538 VGGIIPK
+538 VGGVIPK
-545 EFIPSV
+545 EFIPAV
-551 EKGVREAMQSGVVAG
+551 EKGIKEAMEGGVLAG
-566 YPVVDVKVKLF
+566 YPVVDVKVKLY
-577 DGSYHEVDSSDIA
+577 DGSYHEVDSSEIA
-590 FQIAGSIAFKEA
+590 FQIAGSMAFKDA
-602 MKKAE
+602 AKKAD
-607 PVLLEPIMEVEV
+607 PVILEPIMEVEV
-619 ETPDEYVGDVIGDL
+619 ETPEDYVGDVIGDL

-690 HVAEQIIGERSAAV
+690 HIAEKIIGERMAGKSA
-704 KS
+704 

>member
-1 LPTLD
+1 
-6 GKEDNMPR
+6 MPR

-75 AATTACYWKDH
+75 AATTACYWKDY

-186 VDLMEMKA
+186 IDLMEMKA

-202 GAKYEVVDV
+202 GAKYEVVDI
-211 PEDYREKAEEW
+211 PEEYREKAEEW
-222 RAKMVEAIVE
+222 RAKMVEAVVE
-232 HNDELM
+232 HDDELM

-249 SDLKRVLRKATI
+249 FDLKRVLRKATI

-287 DYLPSPLDVPP
+287 DYLPSPLNVPP
-298 VKGTNPK
+298 VKGTNPR
-305 TGEEEERRP
+305 TGEEEERKP

-355 AKDKKERI
+355 TKDKKERI

-399 SDERAPIILEKLEF
+399 SDEKAPIILEKLEF

-519 IIEIEPLERGQG
+519 IIDIEPLERGQG

-646 GVITVVKAHV
+646 GIITVVKAYV

-690 HVAEQIIGERSAAV
+690 HVAEQIIGERSAIV

>member
-1 LPTLD
+1 
-6 GKEDNMPR
+6 MPR
-14 TVPIEKL
+14 LVPIERL

-53 VHEGAAVMDWMP
+53 VHEGSATMDWMP
-65 QEKERGITIT
+65 QERERGITIT

-91 DTPGHVDFSVEV
+91 DTPGHVDFSVDV

-146 KLDRLGADFYRVF
+146 KLDRLGADFYRVLG
-159 KEIENKLSIKPVA
+159 EIEKKLSIKPVA
-172 VQIPVGAEDQFKGV
+172 IQIPIGAEDQFKGV

-202 GAKYEVVDV
+202 GAKYEIVDI
-211 PEDYREKAEEW
+211 PEDHMEKAQEW
-222 RAKMVEAIVE
+222 RAKMIETIVE
-232 HNDELM
+232 KDDELM
-238 MKYLEGEEIPV
+238 MKYLEGEEIAKE
-249 SDLKRVLRKATI
+249 DLKRVLRRATI
-261 EKKLVPVLCGS
+261 NRELVPVLCGS
-272 AFKNKGVQPLLDAVI
+272 AFKNKGIQPLLDAVI

-298 VKGTNPK
+298 VRGINPK
-305 TGEEEERRP
+305 TGQEEERKP
-314 LDDEPF
+314 LDEEPF
-320 CGYVFK
+320 CAYVFK

-333 GQLTYFRVFSGKVF
+333 GQLTYFRVFSGKVT

-355 AKDKKERI
+355 TKDKKERV

-376 VQEAAAGEIVAAV
+376 VQEASAGEIVAAV
-389 GLDATTGDTL
+389 GMDAVTGDTIC
-399 SDERAPIILEKLEF
+399 DEKFPILLEKLEF

-438 KFMKEDPTFKATV
+438 KFMKEDPTFKASV
-451 DQETGQVLIHGMG
+451 DPETGQTLIHGMG

-469 IMVDRMKREYGV
+469 IIVDRMKREYGI

-496 RKKAVAEGK
+496 KGKAVAEGK
-505 FIRQSGG
+505 FIRQTGG
-512 RGQYGHA
+512 RGQYGHVV
-519 IIEIEPLERGQG
+519 IEIEPLERGQG

-538 VGGIIPK
+538 VGGVIPK
-545 EFIPSV
+545 EFIPAV
-551 EKGVREAMQSGVVAG
+551 EEGVKEAMQNGVLAG
-566 YPVVDVKVKLF
+566 FPVVDVKVKLF
-577 DGSYHEVDSSDIA
+577 DGSYHEVDSSDMA
-590 FQIAGSIAFKEA
+590 FKIAGSLAFKEA
-602 MKKAE
+602 AKKAGL
-607 PVLLEPIMEVEV
+607 VLLEPIMEVEV
-619 ETPDEYVGDVIGDL
+619 ETPEDYVGDVIGDL
-633 NSRRGKIMGMENK
+633 NSRRGKIVGMENK
-646 GVITVVKAHV
+646 GVITAIKAYV

-685 EEVPQ
+685 DEVPQ
-690 HVAEQIIGERSAAV
+690 SIAEQIVGERTAV
-704 KS
+704 AK

>member
-1 LPTLD
+1 MPTLD

-186 VDLMEMKA
+186 IDLMEMRA

-211 PEDYREKAEEW
+211 PEEYREKAEEW

-232 HNDELM
+232 HDDELM

-305 TGEEEERRP
+305 TGEEEERKP

-355 AKDKKERI
+355 TKDKKERI

-551 EKGVREAMQSGVVAG
+551 EKGVKEAMQSGVVAG

-602 MKKAE
+602 MKKAD

-646 GVITVVKAHV
+646 GVITVVKAYV

>member
-1 LPTLD
+1 
-6 GKEDNMPR
+6 MPR
-14 TVPIEKL
+14 LVPIERL

-53 VHEGAAVMDWMP
+53 VHEGAATMDWMP
-65 QEKERGITIT
+65 QERERGITIT

-159 KEIENKLSIKPVA
+159 NEIEKKLSIKPVA
-172 VQIPVGAEDQFKGV
+172 IQIPIGAEDNFKGV

-202 GAKYEVVDV
+202 GARYEIVDI
-211 PEDYREKAEEW
+211 PEEYVDKAQEW
-222 RAKMVEAIVE
+222 HAKMVEAIVE
-232 HNDELM
+232 KDDELM
-238 MKYLEGEEIPV
+238 MRYLEGEEIPKE
-249 SDLKRVLRKATI
+249 DLKRVLRKATI
-261 EKKLVPVLCGS
+261 NKELVPVLCGS

-298 VKGTNPK
+298 VRGINPK
-305 TGEEEERRP
+305 TGQEEERKP

-320 CGYVFK
+320 CAYVFK

-333 GQLTYFRVFSGKVF
+333 GQLTYFRVFSGKVT

-355 AKDKKERI
+355 TKDKKERI

-389 GLDATTGDTL
+389 GVDAATGDTL
-399 SDERAPIILEKLEF
+399 CDEKYPILLEKLEF

-438 KFMKEDPTFKATV
+438 KFMKEDPTFKASV
-451 DQETGQVLIHGMG
+451 DPETGQTLIHGMG

-469 IMVDRMKREYGV
+469 IIVDRMKREYGI

-496 RKKAVAEGK
+496 KGKAVAEGK
-505 FIRQSGG
+505 FIRQTGG
-512 RGQYGHA
+512 RGQYGHVV
-519 IIEIEPLERGQG
+519 IEVEPLERGQG

-538 VGGIIPK
+538 VGGVIPK
-545 EFIPSV
+545 EFIPAV
-551 EKGVREAMQSGVVAG
+551 EEGVKEAMQNGVLAG

-577 DGSYHEVDSSDIA
+577 DGSYHEVDSSEMA
-590 FQIAGSIAFKEA
+590 FKIAGSMAFKEA
-602 MKKAE
+602 AKKAGL
-607 PVLLEPIMEVEV
+607 VLLEPIMEVEV
-619 ETPDEYVGDVIGDL
+619 ETPEDYVGDVIGDL
-633 NSRRGKIMGMENK
+633 NSRRGRIVGMENK
-646 GVITVVKAHV
+646 GVITAIKAYV

-685 EEVPQ
+685 DEVPQ
-690 HVAEQIIGERSAAV
+690 HIAEQIIGERMATA
-704 KS
+704 K

>member
-1 LPTLD
+1 
-6 GKEDNMPR
+6 MPR
-14 TVPIEKL
+14 MVPIERL

-53 VHEGAAVMDWMP
+53 VHEGAATMDWMP
-65 QEKERGITIT
+65 QERERGITIT

-159 KEIENKLSIKPVA
+159 GEIERKLSIKPVA

-194 IIWLEETL
+194 VIWLEETL
-202 GAKYEVVDV
+202 GAKYEIVDI
-211 PEDYREKAEEW
+211 PSEYLQKAQEW
-222 RAKMVEAIVE
+222 RAKMVESIVE
-232 HNDELM
+232 KDDELM
-238 MKYLEGEEIPV
+238 MKYLEGEEIATE
-249 SDLKRVLRKATI
+249 DLKRVLRKATMNK
-261 EKKLVPVLCGS
+261 ELVPVLCGS
-272 AFKNKGVQPLLDAVI
+272 AFKNKGVQPLLDAVL

-298 VKGTNPK
+298 IRGVNPK
-305 TGEEEERRP
+305 TGQEEERKP
-314 LDDEPF
+314 FDEEPF
-320 CGYVFK
+320 CAYAFK

-333 GQLTYFRVFSGKVF
+333 GQLTYFRVFSGKVT

-355 AKDKKERI
+355 TKDKKERV

-389 GLDATTGDTL
+389 GMDATTGDTL
-399 SDERAPIILEKLEF
+399 CDEKSPILLEKLEF

-438 KFMKEDPTFKATV
+438 KFMKEDPTFKAST
-451 DQETGQVLIHGMG
+451 DAETGQTLIHGMG

-469 IMVDRMKREYGV
+469 IIVDRMKREYGI

-496 RKKAVAEGK
+496 KGKATAEGK
-505 FIRQSGG
+505 FIRQTGG

-519 IIEIEPLERGQG
+519 VIDIEPLERGQG

-545 EFIPSV
+545 EFIPAV
-551 EKGVREAMQSGVVAG
+551 EEGIREAMQNGVLAG
-566 YPVVDVKVKLF
+566 YPVVDVKVRLF
-577 DGSYHEVDSSDIA
+577 DGSYHEVDSSEMA
-590 FQIAGSIAFKEA
+590 FKIAGSLAFKEA
-602 MKKAE
+602 AKKA
-607 PVLLEPIMEVEV
+607 VLTLLEPIMEVEV

-646 GVITVVKAHV
+646 GIITAIRAYV

-685 EEVPQ
+685 DEVPQ
-690 HVAEQIIGERSAAV
+690 SIAEQIVGERTAV
-704 KS
+704 AR

>member
-1 LPTLD
+1 
-6 GKEDNMPR
+6 MPR
-14 TVPIEKL
+14 LVPIERL

-53 VHEGAAVMDWMP
+53 VHEGTATMDWMP
-65 QEKERGITIT
+65 QERERGITIT

-126 SEANWRWADRFGV
+126 SEANWRWADRFKV

-146 KLDRLGADFYRVF
+146 KMDRLGADFYRVLN
-159 KEIENKLSIKPVA
+159 EIEKKLSIKPVA
-172 VQIPVGAEDQFKGV
+172 IQIPLGAEDNFRGV
-186 VDLMEMKA
+186 IDLMEMKA

-202 GAKYEVVDV
+202 GAKYETVDI
-211 PEDYREKAEEW
+211 PPDYIERAQEW
-222 RAKMVEAIVE
+222 RSKMVEAIVE
-232 HNDELM
+232 KDDELM
-238 MKYLEGEEIPV
+238 MKYLEGEEIPKE
-249 SDLKRVLRKATI
+249 DLKRVLRRATI
-261 EKKLVPVLCGS
+261 NRELVPVLCGS
-272 AFKNKGVQPLLDAVI
+272 AFKNKGIQPLLDAVI

-298 VKGTNPK
+298 VKGINPK
-305 TGEEEERRP
+305 TGQEEERKP
-314 LDDEPF
+314 LDEEPF
-320 CGYVFK
+320 CAYVFK

-333 GQLTYFRVFSGKVF
+333 GQLTYFRVFSGKVS
-347 AGSYVYNA
+347 AGTYVYNA
-355 AKDKKERI
+355 TKDKKERI

-389 GLDATTGDTL
+389 GMDATTGDTIC
-399 SDERAPIILEKLEF
+399 DEKHPILLEKLEF

-438 KFMKEDPTFKATV
+438 KFMKEDPTFKVSV
-451 DQETGQVLIHGMG
+451 DPETGQTLIHGMG

-469 IMVDRMKREYGV
+469 IIVDRMKREYGI

-496 RKKAVAEGK
+496 KGKAVAEGK
-505 FIRQSGG
+505 FIRQTGG
-512 RGQYGHA
+512 RGQYGHVV
-519 IIEIEPLERGQG
+519 IEIEPLERGQG

-538 VGGIIPK
+538 VGGVIPK
-545 EFIPSV
+545 EFIPAV
-551 EKGVREAMQSGVVAG
+551 EEGIKEAMQNGVLAG
-566 YPVVDVKVKLF
+566 YPVVDVKVRLF

-590 FQIAGSIAFKEA
+590 FKIAASIAFKEA
-602 MKKAE
+602 AKKAGL
-607 PVLLEPIMEVEV
+607 VLLEPIMEVEV
-619 ETPDEYVGDVIGDL
+619 ETPDEYVGDVIGDI
-633 NSRRGKIMGMENK
+633 NSRRGKIVGMENK
-646 GVITVVKAHV
+646 GVITAIRAYV

-690 HVAEQIIGERSAAV
+690 NIAEQIIGERMATA
-704 KS
+704 K

>member
-1 LPTLD
+1 
-6 GKEDNMPR
+6 MAR
-14 TVPIEKL
+14 AVPIERL

-46 KTYKIGE
+46 RTYKIGE
-53 VHEGAAVMDWMP
+53 VHEGAATMDWME

-75 AATTACYWKDH
+75 AATTACFWERNGQKY

-108 VLDGIIFIFS
+108 VLDGIVFIFS

-126 SEANWRWADRFGV
+126 SEANWRWADRFNV

-146 KLDRLGADFYRVF
+146 KLDRLGADFFRVF
-159 KEIENKLSIKPVA
+159 NEIEEKLTIKPVA
-172 VQIPVGAEDQFKGV
+172 IQIPVGAEDNFEGV
-186 VDLMEMKA
+186 IDLMEMKA

-202 GAKYEVVDV
+202 GAKYEVRDI
-211 PEDYREKAEEW
+211 PAELQDKAQEWREKMIET
-222 RAKMVEAIVE
+222 IVE
-232 HNDELM
+232 TDDTLM
-238 MKYLEGEEIPV
+238 EKYLEGEEI
-249 SDLKRVLRKATI
+249 STEELRKALRKATI
-261 EKKLVPVLCGS
+261 DRQLVPVLCGS

-287 DYLPSPLDVPP
+287 DYLPSPIDLPP
-298 VKGTNPK
+298 IKGTNPN
-305 TGEEEERRP
+305 TGEVEERKP

-320 CGYVFK
+320 CAYAFK

-333 GQLTYFRVFSGKVF
+333 GQLTYIRVFSGQLK
-347 AGSYVYNA
+347 AGSYVLNVT
-355 AKDKKERI
+355 KGEKQRV
-363 GRLLLMHANSRED
+363 GRLLRMHANHREEIQD
-376 VQEAAAGEIVAAV
+376 VSAGEICAVV
-389 GLDATTGDTL
+389 GLDAATGDTL
-399 SDERAPIILEKLEF
+399 ADEKHPIILEKLEF
-413 PEPVISMAIEP
+413 PDPVISMAIEP

-438 KFMKEDPTFKATV
+438 KFMKEDPTFRATT
-451 DQETGQVLIHGMG
+451 DPETGQTLIHGMG

-469 IMVDRMKREYGV
+469 IMVDRMKREYNI

-496 RKKAVAEGK
+496 RKKATGEGK
-505 FIRQSGG
+505 FIRQTGG

-519 IIEIEPLERGQG
+519 VIEIEPLERGKG
-531 FVFENAI
+531 FEFINDI
-538 VGGIIPK
+538 VGGVIPK
-545 EFIPSV
+545 EFIPAV
-551 EKGVREAMQSGVVAG
+551 EKGIKEAMEGGILAG
-566 YPVVDVKVKLF
+566 YPVVDVKVRLY
-577 DGSYHEVDSSDIA
+577 DGSYHEVDSSEIA
-590 FQIAGSIAFKEA
+590 FQIAGSMAFKDA
-602 MKKAE
+602 AKKAD
-607 PVLLEPIMEVEV
+607 PVILEPIMEVEV
-619 ETPDEYVGDVIGDL
+619 ETPEDYVGDVIGDL

-690 HVAEQIIGERSAAV
+690 HIAEKIIGERMAGKSA
-704 KS
+704 

>member
-1 LPTLD
+1 
-6 GKEDNMPR
+6 MPR
-14 TVPIEKL
+14 LVPIEKL

-53 VHEGAAVMDWMP
+53 VHEGAATMDWMP
-65 QEKERGITIT
+65 QERERGITIT

-159 KEIENKLSIKPVA
+159 NEIEKKLSIKPVA
-172 VQIPVGAEDQFKGV
+172 VQIPIGAEDQFKGV

-202 GAKYEVVDV
+202 GAKYEIVDI
-211 PEDYREKAEEW
+211 PEDHMEKAQEW
-222 RAKMVEAIVE
+222 RAKMIETIVE
-232 HNDELM
+232 KDDELM
-238 MKYLEGEEIPV
+238 MKYLEGEEIAKE
-249 SDLKRVLRKATI
+249 DLKRVLRKATI
-261 EKKLVPVLCGS
+261 NKELVPVLCGS

-298 VKGTNPK
+298 VRGINPK
-305 TGEEEERRP
+305 TGQEEERKP
-314 LDDEPF
+314 LDEEPF
-320 CGYVFK
+320 CAYVFK

-333 GQLTYFRVFSGKVF
+333 GQLTYFRVFSGKVT

-355 AKDKKERI
+355 TKDKKERV

-376 VQEAAAGEIVAAV
+376 VQEASAGEIVAAV
-389 GLDATTGDTL
+389 GMDAVTGDTL
-399 SDERAPIILEKLEF
+399 CDEKFPILLEKLEF

-438 KFMKEDPTFKATV
+438 KFMKEDPTFKASV
-451 DQETGQVLIHGMG
+451 DPETGQTLIHGMG

-469 IMVDRMKREYGV
+469 IIVDRMKREYGI

-496 RKKAVAEGK
+496 KGKAVAEGK
-505 FIRQSGG
+505 FIRQTGG
-512 RGQYGHA
+512 RGQYGHVV
-519 IIEIEPLERGQG
+519 IEIEPLERGQG

-538 VGGIIPK
+538 VGGVIPK
-545 EFIPSV
+545 EFIPAV
-551 EKGVREAMQSGVVAG
+551 EEGVKEAMQNGVLAG
-566 YPVVDVKVKLF
+566 FPVVDVKVKLF
-577 DGSYHEVDSSDIA
+577 DGSYHEVDSSDMA
-590 FQIAGSIAFKEA
+590 FKIAGSLAFKEA
-602 MKKAE
+602 SKKAGL
-607 PVLLEPIMEVEV
+607 VLLEPIMEVEV
-619 ETPDEYVGDVIGDL
+619 ETPEDYVGDVIGDL
-633 NSRRGKIMGMENK
+633 NSRRGKIVGMENK
-646 GVITVVKAHV
+646 GVITAIKAYV

-685 EEVPQ
+685 DEVPQ
-690 HVAEQIIGERSAAV
+690 SIAEQIVGERTAV
-704 KS
+704 AK

>member
-1 LPTLD
+1 LLTLD

-75 AATTACYWKDH
+75 AATTACYWKDY

-211 PEDYREKAEEW
+211 PEEYREKAEEW

-232 HNDELM
+232 HDDELM

-272 AFKNKGVQPLLDAVI
+272 AFKNKGIQPLLDAVI

-298 VKGTNPK
+298 VKGINPK
-305 TGEEEERRP
+305 TGEEEERKP

-333 GQLTYFRVFSGKVF
+333 GQLTYFRIFSGKVF

-355 AKDKKERI
+355 TKDKKERI

-399 SDERAPIILEKLEF
+399 SDEKAPIILEKLEF

-451 DQETGQVLIHGMG
+451 DPETGQVLIHGMG

-519 IIEIEPLERGQG
+519 VIEIEPLERGQG

-602 MKKAE
+602 MKKAD

>member
-1 LPTLD
+1 
-6 GKEDNMPR
+6 MPR

-172 VQIPVGAEDQFKGV
+172 IQIPVGAEDQFKGV
-186 VDLMEMKA
+186 VDLMEMRA

-202 GAKYEVVDV
+202 GAKYEIVDI
-211 PEDYREKAEEW
+211 PEEYREKAEEW

-232 HNDELM
+232 HDDELM

-305 TGEEEERRP
+305 TGEEEERKP

-355 AKDKKERI
+355 TKDKKERI

-399 SDERAPIILEKLEF
+399 SDEKAPIILEKLEF

-602 MKKAE
+602 MKKAD

-646 GVITVVKAHV
+646 GVITVVKAYV

>member
-1 LPTLD
+1 
-6 GKEDNMPR
+6 MAR
-14 TVPIEKL
+14 AVPIEKL

-39 RILYYTG
+39 RVLYYTG
-46 KTYKIGE
+46 RTYKIGE
-53 VHEGAAVMDWMP
+53 VHEGAATMDWME

-75 AATTACYWKDH
+75 AATTACYWERKGTKF

-108 VLDGIIFIFS
+108 VLDGIVFIFS

-126 SEANWRWADRFGV
+126 SEANWRWADRFSV

-159 KEIENKLSIKPVA
+159 SEIEEKLTLKPVA
-172 VQIPVGAEDQFKGV
+172 VQIPIGAEENFKGV

-202 GAKYEVVDV
+202 GAKYEIVDIPQDLV
-211 PEDYREKAEEW
+211 DKASEW
-222 RAKMVEAIVE
+222 REKMVEAIVE
-232 HNDELM
+232 TDDALM
-238 MKYLEGEEIPV
+238 EKYLEGQEI
-249 SDLKRVLRKATI
+249 STEDLRRALRKATI
-261 EKKLVPVLCGS
+261 ERQVAPVLCGS

-287 DYLPSPLDVPP
+287 DYLPSPIDLPP
-298 VKGTNPK
+298 IKGTNPN
-305 TGEEEERRP
+305 TGEVEERKP
-314 LDDEPF
+314 LDSEPF
-320 CGYVFK
+320 CAYAFK

-333 GQLTYFRVFSGKVF
+333 GQLTYIRVFSGSLK
-347 AGSYVYNA
+347 AGSYVLNVT
-355 AKDKKERI
+355 KGEKQRV
-363 GRLLLMHANSRED
+363 GRLLLMHANSREEITD
-376 VQEAAAGEIVAAV
+376 ISAGEICAVV
-389 GLDATTGDTL
+389 GLDAATGDTL
-399 SDERAPIILEKLEF
+399 ADERHPIILEKLEF
-413 PEPVISMAIEP
+413 PDPVISMAIEP

-438 KFMKEDPTFKATV
+438 RFMKEDPTFRASA
-451 DQETGQVLIHGMG
+451 DPETGQTLIHGMG

-469 IMVDRMKREYGV
+469 IMVDRMKREYNI

-496 RKKAVAEGK
+496 RKKAQGEGK
-505 FIRQSGG
+505 FIRQTGG

-519 IIEIEPLERGQG
+519 VIEVEPLERGQG
-531 FVFENAI
+531 FIFENAI
-538 VGGIIPK
+538 VGGVIPK
-545 EFIPSV
+545 EFIPAV
-551 EKGVREAMQSGVVAG
+551 EKGIKEAMEGGILAG

-577 DGSYHEVDSSDIA
+577 DGSFHEVDSSEIA
-590 FQIAGSIAFKEA
+590 FQIAGSMAFKDA
-602 MKKAE
+602 AKKAD

-619 ETPDEYVGDVIGDL
+619 EMPEEYVGDVIGDL

-646 GVITVVKAHV
+646 GVITVVRAMV

-690 HVAEQIIGERSAAV
+690 HIAEKIIGERTVGKSA
-704 KS
+704 

>member
-1 LPTLD
+1 
-6 GKEDNMPR
+6 MPR
-14 TVPIEKL
+14 LVPIERL

-53 VHEGAAVMDWMP
+53 VHEGAATMDWMP
-65 QEKERGITIT
+65 QERERGITIT

-159 KEIENKLSIKPVA
+159 NEIEKKLSIKPVA
-172 VQIPVGAEDQFKGV
+172 IQIPIGAEDNFKGV

-202 GAKYEVVDV
+202 GARYEIVDI
-211 PEDYREKAEEW
+211 PEEYVDKAQEW
-222 RAKMVEAIVE
+222 HAKMVEAIVE
-232 HNDELM
+232 KDDELM
-238 MKYLEGEEIPV
+238 MRYLEGEEIPKE
-249 SDLKRVLRKATI
+249 DLKRVLRKATI
-261 EKKLVPVLCGS
+261 NKELVPVLCGS

-298 VKGTNPK
+298 VRGINPK
-305 TGEEEERRP
+305 TGQEEERKP

-320 CGYVFK
+320 CAYVFK

-333 GQLTYFRVFSGKVF
+333 GQLTYFRVFSGKVT

-355 AKDKKERI
+355 TKDNKERV

-389 GLDATTGDTL
+389 GMDAATGDTL
-399 SDERAPIILEKLEF
+399 CDEKYPILLEKLEF

-438 KFMKEDPTFKATV
+438 KFMKEDPTFKASV
-451 DQETGQVLIHGMG
+451 DPETGQTLIHGMG

-469 IMVDRMKREYGV
+469 IIVDRMKREYGI

-496 RKKAVAEGK
+496 KGKAVAEGK
-505 FIRQSGG
+505 FIRQTGG
-512 RGQYGHA
+512 RGQYGHVV
-519 IIEIEPLERGQG
+519 IEVEPLERGQG

-538 VGGIIPK
+538 VGGVIPK
-545 EFIPSV
+545 EFIPAV
-551 EKGVREAMQSGVVAG
+551 EEGVKEAMQNGVLAG

-577 DGSYHEVDSSDIA
+577 DGSYHEVDSSEMA
-590 FQIAGSIAFKEA
+590 FKIAGSMAFKEA
-602 MKKAE
+602 AKKAGL
-607 PVLLEPIMEVEV
+607 VLLEPIMEVEV
-619 ETPDEYVGDVIGDL
+619 ETPEDYVGDVIGDL
-633 NSRRGKIMGMENK
+633 NSRRGRIVGMENK
-646 GVITVVKAHV
+646 GVITAIKAYV

-685 EEVPQ
+685 DEVPQ
-690 HVAEQIIGERSAAV
+690 HIAEQIIGERMATA
-704 KS
+704 K

>member
-1 LPTLD
+1 
-6 GKEDNMPR
+6 MAR
-14 TVPIEKL
+14 QVPIERL

-53 VHEGAAVMDWMP
+53 VHEGAATMDWME

-75 AATTACYWKDH
+75 AATTACYWERNKKTY

-108 VLDGIIFIFS
+108 VLDGIVFIFS

-146 KLDRLGADFYRVF
+146 KMDRLGADFYRVF
-159 KEIENKLSIKPVA
+159 GEIEEKLTIKPIPI
-172 VQIPVGAEDQFKGV
+172 QIPIGAEEEFKGV
-186 VDLMEMKA
+186 VDLINMKA

-202 GAKYEVVDV
+202 GAKYEIVDI
-211 PEDYREKAEEW
+211 PDELKDKAQEWREKMIEG
-222 RAKMVEAIVE
+222 IVE
-232 HNDELM
+232 TDDQLM
-238 MKYLEGEEIPV
+238 EKYLEGEEISEEELV
-249 SDLKRVLRKATI
+249 KALRKATI
-261 EKKLVPVLCGS
+261 EKVVVPILCGS

-287 DYLPSPLDVPP
+287 DFLPSPIDLPP
-298 VKGTNPK
+298 IRGINPN
-305 TGEEEERRP
+305 TGEEEERKP

-320 CGYVFK
+320 CAYAFK

-333 GQLTYFRVFSGKVF
+333 GQLTYIRVFSGVLES
-347 AGSYVYNA
+347 GSYVYNVT
-355 AKDKKERI
+355 KGEKQRV
-363 GRLLLMHANSRED
+363 GRLLMMHANTRE
-376 VQEAAAGEIVAAV
+376 EISSLSAGEIGAVV
-389 GLDATTGDTL
+389 GLDAATGDTL
-399 SDERAPIILEKLEF
+399 ADEKHPIILEKLEF
-413 PEPVISMAIEP
+413 PEPVISVAIEP

-438 KFMKEDPTFKATV
+438 KFMKEDPTFKATT
-451 DQETGQVLIHGMG
+451 DPETGQTLIHGMG

-469 IMVDRMKREYGV
+469 VMVDRMRREYGI
-481 EVNVGKPQV
+481 EVNVGRPQV
-490 AYKETI
+490 AYRETI
-496 RKKAVAEGK
+496 KKKATGEGK
-505 FIRQSGG
+505 FIRQTGG

-519 IIEIEPLERGQG
+519 VIEIEPLERGKG
-531 FVFENAI
+531 FEFENAI
-538 VGGIIPK
+538 VGGVIPK
-545 EFIPSV
+545 EFIPAV
-551 EKGVREAMQSGVVAG
+551 EKGIKEALDSGILAG

-577 DGSYHEVDSSDIA
+577 DGSYHEVDSSELA
-590 FQIAGSIAFKEA
+590 FQIAGSMAFKEA
-602 MKKAE
+602 AKKAN
-607 PVLLEPIMEVEV
+607 PVILEPIMEVEV
-619 ETPDEYVGDVIGDL
+619 ETPEDYVGDVIGDL

-646 GVITVVKAHV
+646 GVITVVRAYV

-690 HVAEQIIGERSAAV
+690 HIAEKIIGERMAGKSA
-704 KS
+704 

>member
-1 LPTLD
+1 
-6 GKEDNMPR
+6 MPR
-14 TVPIEKL
+14 LVPIERL

-53 VHEGAAVMDWMP
+53 VHEGAATMDWMP
-65 QEKERGITIT
+65 QERERGITIT

-159 KEIENKLSIKPVA
+159 NEIEKKLSIKPVA
-172 VQIPVGAEDQFKGV
+172 VQIPIGAEDQFKGV

-202 GAKYEVVDV
+202 GAKYEIVDI
-211 PEDYREKAEEW
+211 PEDYMEKAQEW

-232 HNDELM
+232 KDDELM
-238 MKYLEGEEIPV
+238 MKYLEGEEIATE
-249 SDLKRVLRKATI
+249 DLKRVLRKATI
-261 EKKLVPVLCGS
+261 NKELVPVLCGS
-272 AFKNKGVQPLLDAVI
+272 AFKNKGVQPLLDAVL

-298 VKGTNPK
+298 VRGINPK
-305 TGEEEERRP
+305 TGQEEERKP
-314 LDDEPF
+314 LDEEPF
-320 CGYVFK
+320 CAYAFK

-333 GQLTYFRVFSGKVF
+333 GQLTYFRVFSGKVT

-355 AKDKKERI
+355 TKDKKERI

-376 VQEAAAGEIVAAV
+376 VQEASAGEIVAAV
-389 GLDATTGDTL
+389 GMDATTGDTL
-399 SDERAPIILEKLEF
+399 CDEKFPILLEKLEF

-438 KFMKEDPTFKATV
+438 KFMKEDPTFKASV
-451 DQETGQVLIHGMG
+451 DPETGQTLIHGMG

-469 IMVDRMKREYGV
+469 IIVDRMKREYGI

-496 RKKAVAEGK
+496 KGKAVAEGK
-505 FIRQSGG
+505 FIRQTGG

-519 IIEIEPLERGQG
+519 VIEIEPLERGQG
-531 FVFENAI
+531 FIFENAI

-545 EFIPSV
+545 EFIPAV
-551 EKGVREAMQSGVVAG
+551 EEGVKEAMQNGVMAG

-577 DGSYHEVDSSDIA
+577 DGSYHEVDSSEMA
-590 FQIAGSIAFKEA
+590 FKIAGSLAFKEA
-602 MKKAE
+602 AKKASL
-607 PVLLEPIMEVEV
+607 VLLEPIMEVEV
-619 ETPDEYVGDVIGDL
+619 ETPEDYVGDVIGDL

-646 GVITVVKAHV
+646 GVITAIRAYV

-685 EEVPQ
+685 DEVP
-690 HVAEQIIGERSAAV
+690 HSIAEQIVGERTAV
-704 KS
+704 AR

>member
-1 LPTLD
+1 
-6 GKEDNMPR
+6 MPR
-14 TVPIEKL
+14 LVPIERL

-53 VHEGAAVMDWMP
+53 VHEGAATMDWMP
-65 QEKERGITIT
+65 QERERGITIT

-159 KEIENKLSIKPVA
+159 NEIEKKLSIKPVA
-172 VQIPVGAEDQFKGV
+172 VQIPIGAEDQFKGV

-202 GAKYEVVDV
+202 GAKYEIVDI
-211 PEDYREKAEEW
+211 PEDYMEKAQEW

-232 HNDELM
+232 KDDELM
-238 MKYLEGEEIPV
+238 MKYLEGEEIATE
-249 SDLKRVLRKATI
+249 DLKRVLRKATI
-261 EKKLVPVLCGS
+261 NKELVPVLCGS
-272 AFKNKGVQPLLDAVI
+272 AFKNKGVQPLLDAVL

-298 VKGTNPK
+298 VRGINPK
-305 TGEEEERRP
+305 TGQEEERKP
-314 LDDEPF
+314 LDEEPF
-320 CGYVFK
+320 CAYAFK

-333 GQLTYFRVFSGKVF
+333 GQLTYFRVFSGKVT

-355 AKDKKERI
+355 TKDKKERI

-376 VQEAAAGEIVAAV
+376 VQEASAGEIVAAV
-389 GLDATTGDTL
+389 GMDATTGDTL
-399 SDERAPIILEKLEF
+399 CDEKFPILLEKLEF

-438 KFMKEDPTFKATV
+438 KFMKEDPTFKASV
-451 DQETGQVLIHGMG
+451 DPETGQTLIHGMG

-469 IMVDRMKREYGV
+469 IIVDRMKREYGI

-496 RKKAVAEGK
+496 KGKAVAEGK
-505 FIRQSGG
+505 FIRQTGG

-519 IIEIEPLERGQG
+519 VIEIEPLERGQG
-531 FVFENAI
+531 FIFENAI

-545 EFIPSV
+545 EFIPAV
-551 EKGVREAMQSGVVAG
+551 EEGVKEAMQNGVMAG

-577 DGSYHEVDSSDIA
+577 DGSYHEVDSSEMA
-590 FQIAGSIAFKEA
+590 FKIAGSLAFKEA
-602 MKKAE
+602 AKKAGL
-607 PVLLEPIMEVEV
+607 VLLEPIMEVEV
-619 ETPDEYVGDVIGDL
+619 ETPEDYVGDVIGDL
-633 NSRRGKIMGMENK
+633 NSRRGKIVGMENK
-646 GVITVVKAHV
+646 GVITAIKAYV

-685 EEVPQ
+685 DEVPQ
-690 HVAEQIIGERSAAV
+690 SIAEQIVGERTAV
-704 KS
+704 AK